1 MARQDLRA
9 TMRYKDQDHPT
20 RAKRFGQALGA
31 RSVSKTAPLVS
42 HTDPSFAP
50 NPLAQQVIAP
60 RQRVP
65 FLPHVLE
72 LVFCLPPLQTHMINA
87 PTQQALLALMVHAAM
102 ADGDKSQAE
111 RDFVRELSLQLDEQG
126 GAKQLAQ
133 AVQAALLGRLS
144 AQQAAAQLQDPMH
157 RQLAYE
163 WATAVCHAD
172 GLCSPAEAAFLQR
185 LKTDLQLSK
194 AEAEPEA
201 TTHTQALARAAYAE
215 EAAAPLHAPA
225 AATALTVA
233 LTAAAAPSAPA
244 VPAAPAVDNAAI
256 DRSILNYA
264 ILNGALELLP
274 QSWASMAIIPLQI
287 KMVYRVGQ
295 AHGVSLDQG
304 HIKEFIAAAGVG
316 LTSQYIEEFG
326 RKLLGGLLGKAGG
339 KLLGGLGSQATGM
352 AFSFASTYALG
363 HLAKRYY
370 AGGRVMSTDL
380 LRQTYQGLLSSGKT
394 LQQQHLGDIQARAST
409 LDAGEVMRMV
419 RG

>member
-1 MARQDLRA
+1 
-9 TMRYKDQDHPT
+9 
-20 RAKRFGQALGA
+20 
-31 RSVSKTAPLVS
+31 
-42 HTDPSFAP
+42 
-50 NPLAQQVIAP
+50 
-60 RQRVP
+60 
-65 FLPHVLE
+65 
-72 LVFCLPPLQTHMINA
+72 MINA
-87 PTQQALLALMVHAAM
+87 PTQQALLAIMVHAAM

-111 RDFVRELSLQLDEQG
+111 RDFVRDLSLQLDEQG

-185 LKTDLQLSK
+185 LKTDLQMGKS
-194 AEAEPEA
+194 EAEPEA

-225 AATALTVA
+225 AVA
-233 LTAAAAPSAPA
+233 AQPSAPTA
-244 VPAAPAVDNAAI
+244 PTALAAAPAAPAVDNADI

-274 QSWASMAIIPLQI
+274 QSWASMAISPLQI
-287 KMVYRVGQ
+287 KMVYRMGQ

-339 KLLGGLGSQATGM
+339 KLLGGIGSQATGM

-380 LRQTYQGLLSSGKT
+380 LRQTYKGLLSSGKT
-394 LQQQHLGDIQARAST
+394 LQQQHLGDIRARAST